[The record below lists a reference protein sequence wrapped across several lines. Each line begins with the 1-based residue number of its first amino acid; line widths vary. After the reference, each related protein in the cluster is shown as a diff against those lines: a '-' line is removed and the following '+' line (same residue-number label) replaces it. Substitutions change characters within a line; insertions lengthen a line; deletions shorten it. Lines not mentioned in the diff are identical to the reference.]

1 MGKFDA
7 KLDEGIYLGYF
18 SSSKAYRVYNHRT
31 LVIEESIHV
40 VFAELNTL
48 DLQKTKEIGVDVLF
62 DKLNLN
68 ESNTFDLQKKKKNID
83 VDVFNKLNINEEQE
97 VTTRERDNKIISQQN
112 DQ

>member
-7 KLDEGIYLGYF
+7 KLDEGIHLGYF

-68 ESNTFDLQKKKKNID
+68 ESNTFDLQKKKKT
-83 VDVFNKLNINEEQE
+83 LM
-97 VTTRERDNKIISQQN
+97 
-112 DQ
+112 